1 MKDELDIPIWDCLET
16 VDDISNF
23 QVRLYNWGKRQATF
37 TALREAPAASPAVP
51 LGGILYQLP
60 ASCPLPLVA
69 ESWGKTIK
77 TEINY

>member
-37 TALREAPAASPAVP
+37 VALREAPAASPGAP
-51 LGGILYQLP
+51 QRNFIPITRLLSPAPGGGELR
-60 ASCPLPLVA
+60 
-69 ESWGKTIK
+69 
-77 TEINY
+77 